1 MIDYELTGEQKQLQ
15 QDVASFCAREIAP
28 VAQKLDESPK
38 EEAGSLIRENIRKL
52 GEAGFLGAGLSG
64 DSIDLVEH
72 YVAGE
77 EVAKACASTFLSA
90 RASVFMCGGLLKL
103 FGTADQKERYLPGL
117 IKGDLVGAV
126 AYTEAEAGSDIA
138 SIATVA
144 KDEGGT
150 WILNGIKDVVG
161 NAPLADLMIILAY
174 TDREAGAEKGM
185 TLFILERDAK
195 GLTIGLPLETM
206 GLRGI
211 PLAEVRLDNCEAKEI
226 LGGEPG
232 RGYEQLNRIVKMGA
246 VGIVSLSVGIG
257 TACMEKA
264 TQQAKSRKAFGRQIG
279 KYQEV
284 GFKLADMFTGN
295 DLSRML
301 GLRAA
306 WAMNHDEAEADIL
319 GSCAKLFATES
330 TTNIANLAMQ
340 IFAGHGYIKGTDIER
355 LYRDAKFGEIC
366 EGPSE
371 IQRTIIAQ
379 NELDKFA

>member
-1 MIDYELTGEQKQLQ
+1 MDYELTGEQKKLQ
-15 QDVASFCAREIAP
+15 QDVALFCAREIAP
-28 VAQKLDESPK
+28 GAQKMDVSPK
-38 EEAGSLIRENIRKL
+38 EEVESLIRDNLRKL
-52 GEAGFLGAGLSG
+52 GEAGFLGAGLAG
-64 DSIDLVEH
+64 DSLNLVEN

-77 EVAKACASTFLSA
+77 EIAKACASTFLSA
-90 RASVFMCGGLLKL
+90 RASAFMCGGLIKL
-103 FGTADQKERYLPGL
+103 FGEAEEQEKYLPGL
-117 IKGDLVGAV
+117 MKGELVGGV

-138 SIATVA
+138 SIATTA
-144 KDEGGT
+144 KKEDGT
-150 WILNGIKDVVG
+150 WILNGVKDIVG
-161 NAPLADLMIILAY
+161 NAPLADLLIVLAY
-174 TDREAGAEKGM
+174 TDMEAGAEKGM
-185 TLFILERDAK
+185 TLFIVERDAK
-195 GLTIGLPLETM
+195 GLSIGPPLETM
-206 GLRGI
+206 GLRGL
-211 PLAEVRLDNCEAKEI
+211 PLSEVRLDNCEAKEI
-226 LGGEPG
+226 VGGEPG
-232 RGYEQLNRIVKMGA
+232 GGYGQLNRILKMGM

-264 TQQAKSRKAFGRQIG
+264 TQHAKSRKAFGRQIG

-295 DLSRML
+295 DLGRML

-306 WAMNHDEAEADIL
+306 WAMNNGEAEADIL

-340 IFAGHGYIKGTDIER
+340 IFAGHGYIKGADIER

-371 IQRTIIAQ
+371 IQRTIIAK

>member
-1 MIDYELTGEQKQLQ
+1 MDYELTGEQKKLQ
-15 QDVASFCAREIAP
+15 QDVALFCAREIAP
-28 VAQKLDESPK
+28 GAQKMDVSPK
-38 EEAGSLIRENIRKL
+38 EEVESLIRDNLRKL
-52 GEAGFLGAGLSG
+52 GEAGFLGAGLAG
-64 DSIDLVEH
+64 DSLNLVEN

-77 EVAKACASTFLSA
+77 EIAKACASTFLSA
-90 RASVFMCGGLLKL
+90 RASAFMCGGLIKL
-103 FGTADQKERYLPGL
+103 FGEAEEQEKYLPGL
-117 IKGDLVGAV
+117 MKGELVGGV

-138 SIATVA
+138 SIATTA
-144 KDEGGT
+144 KKEDGT
-150 WILNGIKDVVG
+150 WILNGVKDIVG
-161 NAPLADLMIILAY
+161 NAPLADLLIVLAY
-174 TDREAGAEKGM
+174 TDMEAGAEKGM
-185 TLFILERDAK
+185 TLFIVERDAK
-195 GLTIGLPLETM
+195 GLSIGPPLETM
-206 GLRGI
+206 GLRGL
-211 PLAEVRLDNCEAKEI
+211 PLSEVRLDNCEAKEI
-226 LGGEPG
+226 VGGEPG
-232 RGYEQLNRIVKMGA
+232 GGYGQLDRILKMGM

-264 TQQAKSRKAFGRQIG
+264 TQHAKSRKAFGRQIG

-295 DLSRML
+295 DLGRML

-306 WAMNHDEAEADIL
+306 WAMNNGEAEADIL

-340 IFAGHGYIKGTDIER
+340 IFAGHGYIKGADIER

-371 IQRTIIAQ
+371 IQRTIIAK

>member
-1 MIDYELTGEQKQLQ
+1 MDYELTGEQKKLQ

-28 VAQKLDESPK
+28 GAQKLDVSPK
-38 EEAGSLIRENIRKL
+38 EEVGSFIRENLRKL

-64 DSIDLVEH
+64 DSLDLVDH

-77 EVAKACASTFLSA
+77 EIAKACASTFLSA
-90 RASVFMCGGLLKL
+90 RASAFMCGGLIKL
-103 FGTADQKERYLPGL
+103 FGTTEEQEKYLPGL
-117 IKGDLVGAV
+117 MKGELVGAV

-138 SIATVA
+138 SIAATA
-144 KDEGGT
+144 KNEGST
-150 WILNGIKDVVG
+150 WMLNGVKDIVG
-161 NAPLADLMIILAY
+161 NAPIADLLIVLAY
-174 TDREAGAEKGM
+174 TDMEAGAEKGM
-185 TLFILERDAK
+185 TLFIVERDAK
-195 GLTIGLPLETM
+195 GLNIGSPLETM
-206 GLRGI
+206 GLRGLPI
-211 PLAEVRLDNCEAKEI
+211 SEVRLDNCEAKEI
-226 LGGEPG
+226 LGGNPG
-232 RGYEQLNRIVKMGA
+232 AGYGQLTRLLKMGA

-264 TQQAKSRKAFGRQIG
+264 TQHAKSRKAFGRQIG

-295 DLSRML
+295 DLGRML

-306 WAMNHDEAEADIL
+306 WAMNRGENEADIL

-340 IFAGHGYIKGTDIER
+340 IFAGHGYIKGADIER

-371 IQRTIIAQ
+371 IQRTIIAK